1 MLRRPSALLAAGGT
15 AVLVLAAG
23 CTASSDDSGSD
34 SGGGATISVTATDDA
49 CTLSKDTAPSG
60 KVVFSVTN
68 EGDQV
73 NEFYLYREDGKTIAG
88 EVENI
93 GPGLNRE
100 LVVDAD
106 PGSYVAA
113 CKPGMK
119 GDGIRSDF
127 TVTE

>member
-1 MLRRPSALLAAGGT
+1 MT
-15 AVLVLAAG
+15 AG
-23 CTASSDDSGSD
+23 CTASSDDSGGDAGSSD
-34 SGGGATISVTATDDA
+34 TINVSATDDA
-49 CTLSKDTAPSG
+49 CTLSTDQAPSG
-60 KVVFSVTN
+60 KVAFSVTN

-93 GPGLNRE
+93 GPGLTRE